1 MDRPIRGGITMEHK
15 LPSKIAP
22 DEANLIQMI
31 LRAIHEIRFGSVQI
45 VIQDAKVVQIEKHEK
60 VRLV

>member
-1 MDRPIRGGITMEHK
+1 MQ
-15 LPSKIAP
+15 
-22 DEANLIQMI
+22 DEQQNKMPREDANLMQMI
-31 LRAIHEIRFGSVQI
+31 LRAIHEIRYGSVQI